1 MDYEKDKKKQNY
13 NPLFH
18 MKKHPEEMQ
27 EILEIPIG
35 NAVRIFEKL
44 PLLQDVH
51 LMRNIL
57 YGGVWQQYFTKY
69 QRKGK
74 NNG

>member
-1 MDYEKDKKKQNY
+1 
-13 NPLFH
+13 
-18 MKKHPEEMQ
+18 MQ

-74 NNG
+74 TMVDDPYKVLGYQETPQRTR